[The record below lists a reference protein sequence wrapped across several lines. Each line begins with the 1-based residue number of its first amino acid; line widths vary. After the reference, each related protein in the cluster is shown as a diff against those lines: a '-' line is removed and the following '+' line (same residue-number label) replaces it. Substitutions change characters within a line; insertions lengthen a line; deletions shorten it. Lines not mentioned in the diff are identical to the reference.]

1 MQFLRTLL
9 WVLVAAGLSI
19 FAAANWSDVPIN
31 LWGGLLV
38 TIKLPFLLLLAFL
51 AGWLPT
57 WLIMRGRLWRAR
69 RLSADGTAGTPV
81 PPPPPATA
89 ADDQAEPAGPPA
101 L

>member
-9 WVLVAAGLSI
+9 WVLIAVVLSI
-19 FAAANWSDVPIN
+19 FAAANWTDVTIG

-38 TIKLPFLLLLAFL
+38 TIKLPFLLLIAFV

-69 RLSADGTAGTPV
+69 RLATDGTAGTPV
-81 PPPPPATA
+81 PPPPPATV
-89 ADDQAEPAGPPA
+89 ADEHAERTEPAP
-101 L
+101 

>member
-9 WVLVAAGLSI
+9 WVLVAAVLSI
-19 FAAANWSDVPIN
+19 FAAANWNDVTIA

-38 TIKLPFLLLLAFL
+38 TIKLPFLLLLAFI

-57 WLIMRGRLWRAR
+57 WLIMRGKLWRTR
-69 RLSADGTAGTPV
+69 RLGPDGSAGTPV
-81 PPPPPATA
+81 PPPPPAPLT
-89 ADDQAEPAGPPA
+89 DTESGRAEA

>member
-9 WVLVAAGLSI
+9 WVLIAAALSI
-19 FAAANWSDVPIN
+19 FAAANWNDVTIQ

-51 AGWLPT
+51 AGLLPT

-69 RLSADGTAGTPV
+69 RLGPDGSSGTPV
-81 PPPPPATA
+81 PPPPPAPTA
-89 ADDQAEPAGPPA
+89 SFEGERSEPA

>member
-9 WVLVAAGLSI
+9 WVLVAAALSI
-19 FAAANWSDVPIN
+19 FAAANWNDVTIA

-38 TIKLPFLLLLAFL
+38 TIKLPFLLLLAFI

-57 WLIMRGRLWRAR
+57 WLIMRGKLWRAR
-69 RLSADGTAGTPV
+69 RLGPDGSAGTPV
-81 PPPPPATA
+81 PPPPPAPLTDA
-89 ADDQAEPAGPPA
+89 SERAEA